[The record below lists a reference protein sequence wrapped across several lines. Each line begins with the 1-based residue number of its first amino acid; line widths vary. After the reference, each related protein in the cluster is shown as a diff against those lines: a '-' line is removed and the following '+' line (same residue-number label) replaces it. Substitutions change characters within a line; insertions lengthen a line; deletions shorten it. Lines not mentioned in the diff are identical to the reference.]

1 MKPNKIFIKSRISQS
16 IPASPFSP
24 FSPSFPSGPSLP
36 GGPMGPMA
44 PDDPGG
50 PGFPS
55 GPAGPGR
62 LQTSCEV
69 WMVMFRPLLGKAY
82 RDWQQASAS
91 KQQPTHI
98 CSMTVT
104 MEPPKAKKKELQF
117 QDGATKCWFKQEQKE
132 GTRNQKQNRSMCKWH
147 PKTHKLFLFMEQGLF

>member
-1 MKPNKIFIKSRISQS
+1 
-16 IPASPFSP
+16 
-24 FSPSFPSGPSLP
+24 
-36 GGPMGPMA
+36 MGPMA

-69 WMVMFRPLLGKAY
+69 WMVIFRPLLGKAY

-91 KQQPTHI
+91 KHQPTHI

-104 MEPPKAKKKELQF
+104 VESPKTNKKRITVSQWSHKVLIQ
-117 QDGATKCWFKQEQKE
+117 TRQKE
-132 GTRNQKQNRSMCKWH
+132 GTRNQKQNKSVCERHTNCSYLR
-147 PKTHKLFLFMEQGLF
+147 TEVYFNADSLFPDKHGE